1 MKWDV
6 GRKRLKTMIGLAR
19 RKRLNG
25 GGTLR
30 QLLLRALK
38 MLFGFVG
45 ELLTWLVKWLW
56 MFRMSEGIHM
66 KVE

>member
-56 MFRMSEGIHM
+56 MSRMSEGIHM